1 MILDGKLISKKR
13 KEQLKNEVIE
23 LIDKYHI
30 VPKLAIIM
38 VGNNPASEIYVRN
51 KIKAA
56 SFCHMEAELVKL
68 DESIL
73 MPELLA
79 IIDRL
84 NKDDTIHGIIAQLP
98 LPKHLNEQNCFNLI
112 PVEKDVDGLSNNS
125 LGLLAQGKELFLPAT
140 VLGIIKLLER
150 YNIDVV
156 SKKILIIGKSQI
168 VGKPLALKLLN
179 MGATVTVAHSKTKN
193 LNKMI
198 KNYEIVCVAIGKPE
212 FFKAKY
218 FRKGQTI
225 IDAGYNKGNI
235 GDVDQSAY
243 KKASFYTPVPGGV
256 GPMTVASLLYQT
268 SIAIDKINKNNYK

>member
-1 MILDGKLISKKR
+1 MKNISLDGKLFSK
-13 KEQLKNEVIE
+13 EIFEDLKIKFEKKSINQ
-23 LIDKYHI
+23 
-30 VPKLAIIM
+30 KLAIVL
-38 VGNNPASEIYVRN
+38 VGNNPESITYCNLKEKKCKEINLPCKIFYFNEDISQENLESEIN
-51 KIKAA
+51 KIAND
-56 SFCHMEAELVKL
+56 STFVGMMIQHP
-68 DESIL
+68 I
-73 MPELLA
+73 
-79 IIDRL
+79 
-84 NKDDTIHGIIAQLP
+84 
-98 LPKHLNEQNCFNLI
+98 PKHLNEQNCFNLI

>member
-1 MILDGKLISKKR
+1 MKNISLDGKLFSK
-13 KEQLKNEVIE
+13 EIFEDLKIKFEKKSITQ
-23 LIDKYHI
+23 
-30 VPKLAIIM
+30 KLAIVL
-38 VGNNPASEIYVRN
+38 VGNNPESITYCNLKEKKCKEINLPCKIFHFNEDISQENLEIEIN
-51 KIKAA
+51 KIAND
-56 SFCHMEAELVKL
+56 STFVGMMIQHP
-68 DESIL
+68 I
-73 MPELLA
+73 
-79 IIDRL
+79 
-84 NKDDTIHGIIAQLP
+84 
-98 LPKHLNEQNCFNLI
+98 PKHLNEQNCFNLI

-140 VLGIIKLLER
+140 VLGIIKLLEK

-168 VGKPLALKLLN
+168 IGKPLALKLLN

-218 FRKGQTI
+218 FRKGQII

-243 KKASFYTPVPGGV
+243 KKASFFAPVPGGV

>member
-1 MILDGKLISKKR
+1 MKNISLDGKLFSK
-13 KEQLKNEVIE
+13 EIFEDLKIKFEKKSINQ
-23 LIDKYHI
+23 
-30 VPKLAIIM
+30 KLAIVL
-38 VGNNPASEIYVRN
+38 VGNNPESITYCNLKEKKCKEINLPCKIFHFNEDISQENLESEIN
-51 KIKAA
+51 KIAND
-56 SFCHMEAELVKL
+56 STFVGMMIQHP
-68 DESIL
+68 I
-73 MPELLA
+73 
-79 IIDRL
+79 
-84 NKDDTIHGIIAQLP
+84 
-98 LPKHLNEQNCFNLI
+98 PKHLNEQNCFNLI